1 MQRQHR
7 QERQKR
13 ARHQHAEDVAEVGAG
28 GHFDVFEHIGEG
40 ATPFDD
46 ALLQHHQALFQQ
58 NDVRCFAG
66 DIHRAVHG
74 DTDIRRTQGWRIVDA
89 VAHKAHYV
97 PFTTQQ
103 SDDAFFMHRRQ
114 AGKQRGALGKLGQ
127 LIVGQVLNVA
137 PHDDVTRVQ
146 ADFVAHFGRHQLAVA
161 GQDFDGDPAR
171 FQRFQ
176 RGRGGLFRRI
186 EECDVTFEDQ
196 IGFIDTLVVPFPRGQ
211 ELAGYR
217 HHAQP
222 LTVQVIGDAFDA
234 AQHGLIQRHDLPVMA
249 HLRGNIQD
257 LLQCPFADQLVHVR
271 LLADH
276 HRHAAPF
283 KVERN
288 FVHLL
293 PAAGEHAGRLLVHPF
308 QHRHVEQVFQP
319 GLIMAV
325 QPRAVQHPFAG
336 LSGDIGVVLQHDFVL
351 RQGAGFIGAK
361 NVHRAKVL
369 DGVEV
374 FNNHLLFREFDRPA
388 RQRGGDNHRQHFRR

>member
-7 QERQKR
+7 QERQEG
-13 ARHQHAEDVAEVGAG
+13 ARHQHAEDVTEVGAG

-58 NDVRCFAG
+58 NDICRLAG

-74 DTDIRRTQGWRIVDA
+74 DTDIRRTQGWGIVDA
-89 VAHKAHYV
+89 VAHKAHHV

-103 SDDAFFMHRRQ
+103 SDDAFFVHRRQ
-114 AGKQRGALGKLGQ
+114 AGKQRGAQGKLGQ

-137 PHDDVTRVQ
+137 PHHDVARVQ
-146 ADFVAHFGRHQLAVA
+146 AHFVAHFGRHQLAVA

-176 RGRGGLFRRI
+176 RRRGGLFRRI
-186 EECDVTFEDQ
+186 EECDVTLEDQ

-211 ELAGYR
+211 ELACYR

-234 AQHGLIQRHDLPVMA
+234 AQHGLIQRHDLAVMT

-257 LLQCPFADQLVHVR
+257 LLQCPFADQLMYVR

-293 PAAGEHAGRLLVHPF
+293 PAAGEHAGRLFIHTF

-319 GLIMAV
+319 CLVVTV

-351 RQGAGFIGAK
+351 GQGAGFIGAK

-374 FNNHLLFREFDRPA
+374 FDDHLLFREFDRPA